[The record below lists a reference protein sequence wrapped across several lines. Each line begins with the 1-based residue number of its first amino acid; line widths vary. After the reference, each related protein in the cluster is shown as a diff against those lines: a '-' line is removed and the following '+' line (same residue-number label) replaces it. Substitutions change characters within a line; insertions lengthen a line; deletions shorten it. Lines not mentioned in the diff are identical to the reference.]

1 MIDAFCIAIF
11 LRLLY
16 LFFRKLIYSVSY
28 LRMIYYSFLLILLLL
43 YTSLFKM
50 VRNTKGGKGAKS
62 MARKSFAP
70 SASSFPVPT
79 CDMEHLAVVSH
90 MYGPSC
96 DVLLLDGTK
105 LLCHIRNKFKGRH
118 KSGNLILVGSILL
131 IGYRDWESDTARKN
145 CDLLFV
151 YDNLQA
157 SSLADRFPIPAIPSI
172 SSRSASISSPTDII
186 FDNSTFTYTNDDTTN
201 TFNTT
206 TDTNTSLDFDD
217 L

>member
-1 MIDAFCIAIF
+1 
-11 LRLLY
+11 
-16 LFFRKLIYSVSY
+16 
-28 LRMIYYSFLLILLLL
+28 
-43 YTSLFKM
+43 M

-79 CDMEHLAVVSH
+79 NDMEHLAVVSK

-118 KSGNLILVGSILL
+118 KSGNLILLGSILL
-131 IGYRDWESDTARKN
+131 IGFRDWESETSRKN

-157 SSLADRFPIPAIPSI
+157 SSLADRFPIPAIT
-172 SSRSASISSPTDII
+172 SISSPTDIL
-186 FDNSTFTYTNDDTTN
+186 FDNYTYTNHEIPTIN

-206 TDTNTSLDFDD
+206 TDTTSNDTNTSLDFDD